1 MPIFRIGHEIHRITE
16 FHRTIS
22 FRDLSSISINVNGVS
37 VNYMLFF
44 LLMNFFR
51 QKSNSAIAG

>member
-22 FRDLSSISINVNGVS
+22 FRDLSSISISANSVS
-37 VNYMLFF
+37 RDYILLF
-44 LLMNFFR
+44 LNFFR
-51 QKSNSAIAG
+51 QKSNSAIAT